1 MFEFDKY
8 EMHLHV
14 DRNLA
19 PQQPYK
25 PVQGVAKMSLLMW
38 GEHCVECAAP
48 GCFATCDL
56 YQSRPDRRCRRLT
69 YGMYRNRRF
78 PSARGYGAEVTFKK
92 WGKIEARGNT
102 LMLPAGAT
110 LLAERVISLIAP
122 LANTTGALMYRLTR
136 DIRWSYLEHA
146 VLE

>member
-19 PQQPYK
+19 PLTSYK
-25 PVQGVAKMSLLMW
+25 PVQNVEKMSLLMW

-56 YQSRPDRRCRRLT
+56 YQSRPDQRCRRLT

-78 PSARGYGAEVTFKK
+78 SSVRGYGAEVTFKK

-102 LMLPAGAT
+102 LMLP
-110 LLAERVISLIAP
+110 VQSL
-122 LANTTGALMYRLTR
+122 T
-136 DIRWSYLEHA
+136 S
-146 VLE
+146 